1 MASGGL
7 NPERGLMQ
15 SGPSRDI
22 DGEVDS
28 WRDEVCNKRE
38 RDAASS
44 AGPGRRSSRP
54 RSGGRRACFFQ
65 SDLWQID
72 QSRLLRRG
80 ASRPLPPFL
89 AASPVYV
96 LSRWPCK
103 RRGQLRQEG
112 ARTSL
117 RTYTSPARGGRGKCS
132 VARWRAGGA
141 ARVRRPRGTSSAAL
155 ARASTLSRRAISAAD
170 PAACA
175 EFSGFRGVRAR
186 LSACV

>member
-1 MASGGL
+1 MYSWRLVASRDCIQ
-7 NPERGLMQ
+7 RGDLMQ

-28 WRDEVCNKRE
+28 WRDEMCNKRE

-54 RSGGRRACFFQ
+54 RSGGRRACSFQ

-89 AASPVYV
+89 AAAPIYV
-96 LSRWPCK
+96 LSRWRCRRRWPLRQGGARTTSCCTLLVTPARDADVFHAVK
-103 RRGQLRQEG
+103 FYRDMARERRGQSAAATRYVQCG
-112 ARTSL
+112 
-117 RTYTSPARGGRGKCS
+117 P
-132 VARWRAGGA
+132 RAG
-141 ARVRRPRGTSSAAL
+141 VYAL
-155 ARASTLSRRAISAAD
+155 ASRD
-170 PAACA
+170 
-175 EFSGFRGVRAR
+175 
-186 LSACV
+186 